1 VTSASDLH
9 AVEHEAVRRLVRY
22 YEEAAGRMQGM
33 PVCNPALVVEGVDF
47 RELDGR
53 RIGVIVTPWFMNL
66 TVLPA
71 DADRSTWRNGGAA
84 RIAVPSGLYDFVVSE
99 AGDAGPIATRSLFSL
114 MHEFADQDSARV
126 AAGAA
131 VDALFE
137 PPPPPTSPSPVPP
150 VMSRRRF
157 LRGG

>member
-1 VTSASDLH
+1 MNSATDLN
-9 AVEHEAVRRLVRY
+9 AVKHEAVQRLVRY

-33 PVCNPALVVEGVDF
+33 PVCNPALIVEGVDF

-71 DADRSTWRNGGAA
+71 AADRSAWRNGAAA

-99 AGDAGPIATRSLFSL
+99 AGDAGLIATRSLFSL
-114 MHEFADQDSARV
+114 MHEFAGQDSAR
-126 AAGAA
+126 AAARAA
-131 VDALFE
+131 VEALFE
-137 PPPPPTSPSPVPP
+137 PPPTSTGPVQP

>member
-1 VTSASDLH
+1 VTSAADLKT
-9 AVEHEAVRRLVRY
+9 VQHEAVRQLVRY

-33 PVCNPALVVEGVDF
+33 PVCNPALVVEAVDF

-53 RIGVIVTPWFMNL
+53 RLGVIVTPWFMNL

-71 DADRSTWRNGGAA
+71 DADRSAWRDGAAA
-84 RIAVPSGLYDFVVSE
+84 RIAVPSGLYDFIVSG
-99 AGDAGPIATRSLFSL
+99 AGDAGLIATRSLFSL
-114 MHEFADQDSARV
+114 MHEFADQDSAH
-126 AAGAA
+126 AAAAAA
-131 VDALFE
+131 VEALFE
-137 PPPPPTSPSPVPP
+137 PPPPISPRPVQP